1 VSTNAPKSGPS
12 GGPSTPDD
20 PDGPGMRATGWIEL
34 LIIVLGVGIGTYL
47 LVRNLVPQIPIWAGG
62 ILYGIA
68 AADLWIA
75 QLIRSRLAKGEVGMG
90 PGRLHPI
97 AVARAVALAK
107 ASAYLGAAALGFFGG
122 VLAFLLADGDRLAA
136 THSDRPGAWIGLVGA
151 ALLLAS
157 ALWLERC
164 CRTPDDP
171 DEQPADT
178 SPA

>member
-1 VSTNAPKSGPS
+1 
-12 GGPSTPDD
+12 
-20 PDGPGMRATGWIEL
+20 MRSTGWIEL
-34 LIIVLGVGIGTYL
+34 VVIVLGVGLGTYI
-47 LVRNLVPQIPIWAGG
+47 LVKDLVPPIPIWAGAM
-62 ILYGIA
+62 LYGIA

-75 QLIRSRLAKGEVGMG
+75 QLIRSRLAKGQVGMG

-107 ASAYLGAAALGFFGG
+107 ASAYLGAVSLGFFGG
-122 VLAFLLADGDRLAA
+122 ALAFLLTKGSELTA
-136 THSDRPGAWIGLVGA
+136 THADRPGAWIGLVGA
-151 ALLLAS
+151 GLLLAS
-157 ALWLERC
+157 ALWLEQC

>member
-1 VSTNAPKSGPS
+1 MSAPSDPRKKPDEPQGSGVRS
-12 GGPSTPDD
+12 
-20 PDGPGMRATGWIEL
+20 TGWVEL
-34 LIIVLGVGIGTYL
+34 AAIVLGVGLATYL
-47 LVRNLVPQIPIWAGG
+47 LVKELVPPIPVWAGAM
-62 ILYGIA
+62 LYGVA

-107 ASAYLGAAALGFFGG
+107 ASAYLGAVSLGFFGG
-122 VLAFLLADGDRLAA
+122 ALAFLLTAGNQLTA
-136 THSDRPGAWIGLVGA
+136 THADRPGAWIGLVGSV
-151 ALLLAS
+151 LLLAS